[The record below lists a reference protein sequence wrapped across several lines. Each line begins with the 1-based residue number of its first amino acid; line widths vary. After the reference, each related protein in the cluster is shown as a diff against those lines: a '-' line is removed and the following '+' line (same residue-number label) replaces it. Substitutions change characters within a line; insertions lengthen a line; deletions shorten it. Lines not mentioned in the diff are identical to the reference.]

1 MTRKGK
7 GDIMW
12 NEKEHP
18 RDILGRFT
26 KKEIDNM
33 TAYDLK
39 EIILS
44 SQKSEYPKNTHIIL
58 SRYINSSEP
67 IYEYAKRIQH
77 IEGYEDQ
84 VIHGDKYGFEIN
96 DLSGKS
102 AAQYTAQEF
111 ADVLREDPN
120 YHGGN
125 IRLISCETGSGEDC
139 VAQELADI
147 LGVDV
152 LAPSDKIYLSPDG
165 TMKIGKTGSGKWI
178 LFRKR

>member
-1 MTRKGK
+1 
-7 GDIMW
+7 MW
-12 NEKEHP
+12 NEKDHP

-26 KKEIDNM
+26 KKEIDDM
-33 TAYDLK
+33 TADELK
-39 EIILS
+39 EIILA
-44 SQKSEYPKNTHIIL
+44 SQRSEYSKKKAIML
-58 SRYINSSEP
+58 SRYINSSDP
-67 IYEYAKRIQH
+67 IYEYASRIQR

-84 VIHGDKYGFEIN
+84 VIHGDSYGFEIN
-96 DLSGKS
+96 DLDGKT
-102 AAQYTAQEF
+102 AVQYTAQEF

-125 IRLISCETGSGEDC
+125 IRLISCETGSGVNC

-165 TMKIGKTGSGKWI
+165 TMQVGK
-178 LFRKR
+178 